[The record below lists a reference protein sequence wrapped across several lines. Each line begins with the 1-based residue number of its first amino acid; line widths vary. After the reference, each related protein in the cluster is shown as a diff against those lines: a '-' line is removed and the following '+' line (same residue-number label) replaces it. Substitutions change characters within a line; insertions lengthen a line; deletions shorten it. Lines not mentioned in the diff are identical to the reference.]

1 MVGGRKEIKLNRSVS
16 SSLKIQYKSKRQ
28 RIARALLKKKTG
40 ELSPSCVKTSYC
52 AGDSHMWVQGWT
64 SRHLHTHTH
73 THTHTHK
80 YQTDK
85 CELVQPLWKTVWS
98 MEVPQKPK
106 VELPYDSAIPLL
118 GTYPDKITIQK
129 DTCTPVFIPA
139 LLTSQDMEEV

>member
-52 AGDSHMWVQGWT
+52 AGDSHVWVQGWT

-73 THTHTHK
+73 THTHK
-80 YQTDK
+80 YQADK
-85 CELVQPLWKTVWS
+85 CELVQPLWKNS
-98 MEVPQKPK
+98 MEYRGSSKTKSRV
-106 VELPYDSAIPLL
+106 AIWFSNPTT
-118 GTYPDKITIQK
+118 GHIPRQNYNSERYMRPCVY
-129 DTCTPVFIPA
+129 TCTSHN
-139 LLTSQDMEEV
+139 SQDVEAV